1 MATEYSDVYEL
12 FLGAIQDYK
21 IDKLFA
27 IDQDDAEAY
36 MKTFMIRAIPYFD
49 NCKQNL
55 EDRNNT
61 TGVFSITLTTDE
73 MVILS
78 NLMAVEWLKKET
90 NDLRQMQLHLN
101 DKDFRTYA
109 EANNLKEKRE
119 TMNTIREDAER
130 LMTKYSQKN
139 IDWNNFM

>member
-49 NCKQNL
+49 NCKKNL
-55 EDRNNT
+55 EDRNDA
-61 TGVFSITLTTDE
+61 TGKFNMTLATDE
-73 MVILS
+73 LVILS
-78 NLMAVEWLKKET
+78 NLMAVEWLRKET

-119 TMNTIREDAER
+119 TMNTIREDVER